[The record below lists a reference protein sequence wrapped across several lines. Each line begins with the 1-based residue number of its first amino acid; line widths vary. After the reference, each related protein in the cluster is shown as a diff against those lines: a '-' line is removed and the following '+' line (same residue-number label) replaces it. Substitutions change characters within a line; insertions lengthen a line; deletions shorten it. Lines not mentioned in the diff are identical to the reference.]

1 MATVGGSGA
10 DGTFGPTFTGG
21 SGITTPVVDDPVAE
35 VSDVSDV
42 SDVAGVSEL
51 SELPDGED
59 SGVEL
64 PDGVPVP
71 VPDGV
76 P

>member
-10 DGTFGPTFTGG
+10 DGTFGSTFTGG
-21 SGITTPVVDDPVAE
+21 SGTTTPVVEDFVDDPVAE
-35 VSDVSDV
+35 V

-51 SELPDGED
+51 SELSDGED

>member
-1 MATVGGSGA
+1 VATVGGSGA
-10 DGTFGPTFTGG
+10 DGTFGSTFTGG
-21 SGITTPVVDDPVAE
+21 SGTTTPVVEDFVDDPVAE
-35 VSDVSDV
+35 V

-51 SELPDGED
+51 SELSDGED